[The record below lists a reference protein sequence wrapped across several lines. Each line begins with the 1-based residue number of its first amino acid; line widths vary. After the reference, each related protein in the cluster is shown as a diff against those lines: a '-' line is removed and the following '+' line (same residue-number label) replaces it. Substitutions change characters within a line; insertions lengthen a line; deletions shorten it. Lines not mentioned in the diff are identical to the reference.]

1 MLLVQKQNKYIDMLN
16 PKAVRIKDKITKLR
30 LPTPEEVGSFGFNAN
45 VPTKLKQAPVDVE
58 NIYKNEEKPAAKKFD
73 PKLADK
79 LKADFSNDKSTGF
92 YTKGEKAVA
101 NKKAAEK
108 GYHEKQSFSKAKDG
122 SLIAGTAKRYIDVAH
137 RSDEDIDLDIKYND
151 LDNPNP
157 YAYFSTIDDGLEEE
171 PDTSTPAARI
181 KKDKFV
187 DDNYSVEEL
196 NALGINAK
204 DFDGFLNA
212 KGYKNNLIEL
222 IESGVVGG
230 EGVNTFG
237 GNDKGLSLELKKKQF
252 LDAYINDANNRA
264 SKYTNLVNEK
274 VNKGLRPDKHLKLDA
289 KVSLVDQNKLLEYQS
304 KYMPKVYNAIM
315 ERKKSEA
322 EIYKKIVNKDQGAI
336 DVLGDVLVSAG
347 RGFLDTVNQYSTSL
361 LEGIGMK
368 DAAEETR
375 LLNEERKLSRP
386 DDRSVGYVSGKTVN
400 FNGKDYTVDADG
412 AIYDTENKLRISD
425 LIDKESSDKIKE
437 EAKVKGKDD
446 SILSWTGSAKTTANT
461 IGALI
466 PQLALSKG
474 VGMAGGKALAD
485 VGFKFGALEVEAPSI
500 IAQGLIGASEGYE
513 STLKAARES
522 GISEAKAR
530 SLAMDASQRMAALY
544 AVTAPISPNIKAK
557 DAIFGNELKD
567 ITRQAIKGYIAGGEK
582 AFAATI
588 QKGFRQVMKSG
599 VTFAE
604 EGAKEAVQENVQQ
617 AAEIFWNNKLTN
629 AEAGQEIKESKYSF
643 DDFVNTTAISF
654 ATGGLISQMKL
665 PSLSKADDK
674 EKLVSLYRIGKDE
687 KTLAANL
694 KTIVDNGIATQEEAD
709 NLAKDA
715 KAVYNNYNGIPSVV
729 SDKAVLPI
737 SRKLQDITDLKNA
750 KKRQN
755 EAFHPDIDLQ
765 IETANAELEAMIKGD
780 IINQSREIGSNVS
793 KMADKLGIGGFY
805 VANNSEEA
813 DAKAAELGLSMVDTD
828 GQRVEALYDNGNI
841 IIDFSMAGETLNIN
855 SSAHELLHHI
865 LAKTLNTQ
873 VPELDINGNPTGR
886 VKEVASDAAIK
897 LSNALDEHLNSID
910 PSLLSNDYM
919 RKRLELYK
927 GKSDTVRAEEKLVI
941 FADALANK
949 AVKLDETAWTKIK
962 DSIRR
967 IFQDLGWKDIK
978 FDDGDDILNFLKD
991 YNNSVSKGKAGKAL
1005 IKASASGVA
1014 IGKKIGDIKAVSGST
1029 ESKYSKSIDDKIEA
1043 LELAMESGEIDFD
1056 DYEMRLKVLEKEKA
1070 KPTPAAP
1077 KKPTAETKTSGEEDS
1092 IKETIDK
1099 NKGSIASDKVQNIY
1113 NEKGVDGAFDIIKLF
1128 RPITMK
1134 IVNKR
1139 KDAPGF
1145 DEELLRDEIETGDG
1159 GLMSLIKTYKPSSGT
1174 PLAAYINKNLPLRAI
1189 AASKRILDQE
1199 FFKDSS
1205 EEKGLAAT
1213 ETADQTMTVQ
1223 VAEKPKYANAIES
1236 GVLES
1241 DVLNSIKSKALLAIR
1256 TMKSRIDE
1264 KTSKNRTVSP
1274 VISEIL
1280 AEMGSLADIDIKTA
1294 LGGKADGVLRKNL
1307 LRNKRYILE
1316 NMTTTWLMGKDNGT
1330 SVAGGIPQAIQKKVG
1345 GQWLSYPAWVGKKID
1360 RESVSTQLAGRT
1372 AGHELARRLP
1382 NVFNNVSNEDFL
1394 DQFLDPNGNPIRGRK
1409 ESLSKAMA
1417 EEISLDIIN
1426 DDFANEG
1433 ELFEAFAAKQGDVD
1447 ASIVRD
1453 IAQEFYKQSERGTTK
1468 LSKSF
1473 TADTHA
1479 LVRDREFLFLDNLK
1493 SNNWDIAKAISNT
1506 WSDEELGEKSKLN
1519 KSKLTNVVIK
1529 ALSAQFIENEDS
1541 SASQA
1546 KALKTIR
1553 ENSDKI
1559 SFDYDAGIDL
1569 IGAIE
1574 QMIDD
1579 NLNFGRLRNPDGTL
1593 TEDGQKYFAL
1603 QNGNLKNRISA
1614 AKASNN
1620 LSAEEKTAVVDSLIQ
1635 DYISKN
1641 SILYRQNS
1649 GKFEKYLN
1657 NKVFWNNTLDN
1668 VLSSEEKK
1676 RWIPVK
1682 DNEKWYI
1689 KLNNVAV
1696 SPLKF
1701 DPTIIELKKGAA
1713 GNISVINTQATEH
1726 ANHFINTVENFKTE
1740 GNIIGGLAWLNEQ
1753 SKDLRTSLAL
1763 LAKFS
1768 GYEPGVLEGNK
1779 IVWEHNPPRKEIAD
1793 MTREYLLGNIGKD
1806 EFIKFIRGSKVYAVS
1821 TDFAKKVDEKF
1832 KSSSPKDGLRY
1843 QPAFDAGFSIIDVVE
1858 SNANDTSK
1866 ASKSLSVDF
1875 NKILEETRG
1884 VKANEQFSDITARV
1898 IGSGKGKYRFFV
1910 PPSAEDFAGLLY
1922 DFMGKG
1928 KAGEAH
1934 AKFFQDNLI
1943 RPYVKGVERMDN
1955 VRANIK
1961 EGYKALKAEYPAES
1975 KKLKSNVE
1983 GKDFTY
1989 DQAVRVYLWQT
2000 NGTDVPGLSA
2010 KEITVMSN
2018 TVKKDKKLRE
2028 FADKLSIASGQLNG
2042 WVEPTAY
2049 WNVESIVS
2057 DLHNATEKIGR
2068 RNILK
2073 EFIDNSEE
2081 IFSTENLNKIEAT
2094 LGTNYR
2100 EALEDSLFRMKNG
2113 TNRSSGDK
2121 FSSAWTNWIANA
2133 NGVIMFFNTRSAI
2146 LQTIAATNYIN
2157 WSDNNVLAAG
2167 KAFLNQPQY
2176 WKDFSMIFNSN
2187 KMKERREGLKA
2198 DVNEAE
2204 LANAVRGSKNKAK
2217 AALSYLLKVG
2227 YTPTQMADSFAIAA
2241 GGAPFY
2247 RNRVNT
2253 YLAQGLT
2260 QAEAESKAFEDF
2272 DNATEESQQ
2281 SSDPSKLSQQQAST
2295 VGRLVLAFAN
2305 TPMQYNRLMKKAF
2318 RDLINGRGDVK
2329 THVSKILYYGAV
2341 QNIVFSALQ
2350 NAMFASLF
2358 DDDDE
2363 EKDAKEK
2370 ADKENKKVNDLLNGM
2385 ADTILRGA
2393 GFYGAIA
2400 STAKNVVLRYI
2411 EEEEKGIK
2419 GDQTKTLVAAVGISP
2434 PLGSKAQK
2442 LYSAMQTK
2450 KFDADVIAKRGFGL
2464 TADGKLNPSPSYD
2477 VAGKLIAVAT
2487 NFPADRVVDK
2497 VSNVAEALDARNKT
2511 WQRIAL
2517 GLGWNSYSVGVVNE
2531 EDDLIK
2537 AEAKAVR
2544 KKESTEKAK
2553 ATRKLKSLAKQ
2564 EKEVRKLDSIA
2575 NLPEDQIEAYYLN
2588 EEIKKQEEKVRKLD
2602 SIANL
2607 PEDKIE
2613 AYYAEKENKKRTA
2626 ALKRKIKKQ
2635 MMQ

>member
-1 MLLVQKQNKYIDMLN
+1 MLN
-16 PKAVRIKDKITKLR
+16 PKGARIKDKITKLR
-30 LPTPEEVGSFGFNAN
+30 LPTTEEVGSFGFNAN
-45 VPTKLKQAPVDVE
+45 VPTKLKQKPVDVE
-58 NIYKNEEKPAAKKFD
+58 NIYKEEEKPAAKKLN
-73 PKLADK
+73 PRLLEK
-79 LKADFSNDKSTGF
+79 LKSDFGSDKSTGF
-92 YTKGEKAVA
+92 YTKGEQNIA
-101 NKKAAEK
+101 KKVAAEK
-108 GYHEKQSFSKAKDG
+108 GYTEKQSVSKTKG
-122 SLIAGTAKRYIDVAH
+122 GKLIGGVTKEYLDVVH
-137 RSDEDIDLDIKYND
+137 RSDEDIDFDIKYND
-151 LDNPNP
+151 LDKASP
-157 YAYFSTIDDGLEEE
+157 YSYFSTLDDGSDEA
-171 PDTSTPAARI
+171 PDTDTPVTDI
-181 KKDKFV
+181 KKDRFV
-187 DDNYSVEEL
+187 DKNYSVAEL
-196 NALGINAK
+196 KNLGIDPK
-204 DFDGFLNA
+204 DFDGFLNT
-212 KGYKNNLIEL
+212 KGYKNSLIEL
-222 IESGVVGG
+222 EESGVVGG
-230 EGVNTFG
+230 DGRNTFG
-237 GNDKGLSLELKKKQF
+237 GNDKELSLELKKKQF

-264 SKYTNLVNEK
+264 SKYTNLINEK
-274 VNKGLRPDKHLKLDA
+274 VNKTLRADKHLKLDS
-289 KVSLVDQNKLLEYQS
+289 KVSLIDENKLLAYQE

-315 ERKKSEA
+315 ERKKAEA
-322 EIYKKIVNKDQGAI
+322 DIYKKIVNKEQGAI
-336 DVLGDVLVSAG
+336 DVLGDVAVSAG

-375 LLNEERKLSRP
+375 LLNEERKLNRP
-386 DDRSVGYVSGKTVN
+386 DDRSIGYVSGKTVN
-400 FNGKDYTVDADG
+400 LNGTDYTVDSNG
-412 AIYDTENKLRISD
+412 VIYDTENKIRVND
-425 LIDKESSDKIKE
+425 LLDKDFSDKVKE
-437 EAKVKGKDD
+437 QAELNGKDD
-446 SILSWTGSAKTTANT
+446 SILSWSGSAKTTANT

-474 VGMAGGKALAD
+474 IGLAGGKSLAD
-485 VGFKFGALEVEAPSI
+485 VGFQLGALEVEAPSI

-513 STLKAARES
+513 STLKAARDA
-522 GISEAKAR
+522 GISEGKAR

-567 ITRQAIKGYIAGGEK
+567 ITRQAIKGYVAGGEK

-604 EGAKEAVQENVQQ
+604 EGAKEAVQENIQQ

-629 AEAGQEIKESKYSF
+629 AEAGQEIKDSKYSF
-643 DDFVNTTAISF
+643 DDFVNTTAMSF

-665 PSLSKADDK
+665 PSLSKSDDK

-687 KTLAANL
+687 KTLATNL

-755 EAFHPDIDLQ
+755 EAFHPDIDSQ
-765 IETANAELEAMIKGD
+765 IDAANAELEALIKGD

-793 KMADKLGIGGFY
+793 KMAEKLGIGGFY
-805 VANNSEEA
+805 IANNSDEA
-813 DAKAAELGLSMVDTD
+813 DAKATELGLSMIDTD
-828 GQRVEALYDNGNI
+828 GSRVEALYDNGNI

-865 LAKTLNTQ
+865 LSKTLNTQ
-873 VPELDINGNPTGR
+873 VPELDINGQPTGR
-886 VKEVASDAAIK
+886 VKEVATDAAIK
-897 LSNALDEHLNSID
+897 LSNALDEHLKSID
-910 PSLLSNDYM
+910 PALLSNDYM
-919 RKRLELYK
+919 RKRLELYN
-927 GKSDTVRAEEKLVI
+927 GKSQEVKAEEKLVI

-978 FDDGDDILNFLKD
+978 FESGDDILNFLKD
-991 YNNSVSKGKAGKAL
+991 YNNSVQKGKAGKAL
-1005 IKASASGVA
+1005 IKASAKGVS
-1014 IGKKIGDIKAVSGST
+1014 IGKKIGDISTIDKAA
-1029 ESKYSKSIDDKIEA
+1029 ESKFSKSIDEKIEA
-1043 LELAMESGEIDFD
+1043 LEAAMESGEIDFD
-1056 DYEMRLKVLEKEKA
+1056 DYEMRLEALEKEKA
-1070 KPTPAAP
+1070 KPKAQVQKAEP
-1077 KKPTAETKTSGEEDS
+1077 KVVTEEDS
-1092 IKETIDK
+1092 IKETINN
-1099 NKGSIASDKVQNIY
+1099 NKGSIASEKVQAIY
-1113 NEKGVDGAFDIIKLF
+1113 DKRGVEGAYEIIKLF
-1128 RPITMK
+1128 KPITAK
-1134 IVNKR
+1134 IANKR
-1139 KDAPGF
+1139 RDAPGF
-1145 DEELLRDEIETGDG
+1145 NETDLINEIENGKG
-1159 GLMSLIKTYKPSSGT
+1159 GLLELIMAYKPSSGV

-1189 AASKRILDQE
+1189 TASKRLLGESFSQDIDEQ
-1199 FFKDSS
+1199 
-1205 EEKGLAAT
+1205 KGLMAT
-1213 ETADQTMTVQ
+1213 ETADQTMTTQ

-1236 GVLES
+1236 NILEQEVL
-1241 DVLNSIKSKALLAIR
+1241 DSIKSKALLTLR
-1256 TMKSRIDE
+1256 TIKSRIDE
-1264 KTSKNRTVSP
+1264 KTSKNRTISP
-1274 VISEIL
+1274 VISEIIS
-1280 AEMGSLADIDIKTA
+1280 EMGKQADIDIKTA
-1294 LGGKADGVLRKNL
+1294 LGGKKDGVLRKNL
-1307 LRNKRYILE
+1307 LKSKRYILE
-1316 NMTTTWLMGKDNGT
+1316 NMTTTWLMGLDTKAG
-1330 SVAGGIPQAIQKKVG
+1330 VAGGVPMAIQKRINGRWVNFPEWA
-1345 GQWLSYPAWVGKKID
+1345 GQKID
-1360 RESVSTQLAGRT
+1360 RESVNSQLAGRT
-1372 AGHELARRLP
+1372 AGHELVRRLP
-1382 NVFNNVSNEDFL
+1382 NVFNNVSDKDFL
-1394 DQFLDPNGNPIRGRK
+1394 DQFLDATGNPIRGRK
-1409 ESLSKAMA
+1409 ESVSKAMA
-1417 EEISLDIIN
+1417 EEVSLDIIN
-1426 DDFANEG
+1426 DDFANGG

-1447 ASIVRD
+1447 ASIVKD
-1453 IAQEFYKQSERGTTK
+1453 IAQEFHKQSERGASK

-1473 TADTHA
+1473 SAETSA
-1479 LVRDREFLFLDNLK
+1479 LVRNREFLFLDNLK
-1493 SNNWDIAKAISNT
+1493 SNNWDITKAINNT

-1541 SASQA
+1541 SVSQA

-1553 ENSDKI
+1553 ENQDKI
-1559 SFDYDAGIDL
+1559 SLNEDSSSDL

-1574 QMIDD
+1574 EMIDD
-1579 NLNFGRLRNPDGTL
+1579 NLNFGRLRNPDGSL
-1593 TEDGQKYFAL
+1593 TENGHKYFAL
-1603 QNGNLKNRISA
+1603 QNGNLKNRIAA
-1614 AKASNN
+1614 AKSSSN
-1620 LSAEEKTAVVDSLIQ
+1620 LSAKEKIVVVDSLIQ

-1649 GKFEKYLN
+1649 GEFEKYLN

-1668 VLSSEEKK
+1668 VLSSDEKS
-1676 RWIPVK
+1676 RWKPVK
-1682 DNEKWYI
+1682 ENNKWYI
-1689 KLNNVAV
+1689 KLNNVSV
-1696 SPLKF
+1696 SPLTF
-1701 DPTIIELKKGAA
+1701 DPTIIALKKSAA
-1713 GNISVINTQATEH
+1713 TNVSTINTQSTDH
-1726 ANHFINTVENFKTE
+1726 ANHFINTVESFKTE

-1753 SKDLRTSLAL
+1753 GKDLRTSLAL
-1763 LAKFS
+1763 LARFS
-1768 GYEPGVLEGNK
+1768 GYEPGVFDGNK

-1793 MTREYLLGNIGKD
+1793 TTREYLLGNID
-1806 EFIKFIRGSKVYAVS
+1806 RNEFMKFIRGSKVYAVS

-1843 QPAFDAGFSIIDVVE
+1843 QPAFDAGFSITNIVD
-1858 SNANDTSK
+1858 SNVNDTSK

-1875 NKILEETRG
+1875 NKILEETQG
-1884 VKANEQFSDITARV
+1884 VKADKQFSDITAR
-1898 IGSGKGKYRFFV
+1898 IEGSGKGKYRFFV

-1943 RPYVKGVERMDN
+1943 HPYVKGVERMDN
-1955 VRANIK
+1955 IRANIK
-1961 EGYKALKAEYPAES
+1961 EGYKALKAEYPTES

-2000 NGTDVPGLSA
+2000 NSIDVPGLSA
-2010 KEITVMSN
+2010 KEITAMSN
-2018 TVKKDKKLRE
+2018 VVKKDKKLRE
-2028 FADKLSIASGQLNG
+2028 FADKLSVASGQLNG

-2073 EFIDNSEE
+2073 DFIDNSNE
-2081 IFSTENLNKIEAT
+2081 IFSTENLNKIEAV

-2100 EALEDSLFRMKNG
+2100 EALEDSLSRMKNG
-2113 TNRSSGDK
+2113 TNRSGSDK

-2217 AALSYLLKVG
+2217 AALSYLLKIG

-2241 GGAPFY
+2241 GGATFY

-2253 YLAQGLT
+2253 YLKQGLS
-2260 QAEAESKAFEDF
+2260 QSDAESKAFEDF

-2305 TPMQYNRLMKKAF
+2305 TPMQYNRLMKKSF
-2318 RDLINGRGDVK
+2318 RDLVNGRGDVK

-2341 QNIVFSALQ
+2341 QNIIFSALQ
-2350 NAMFASLF
+2350 NAMFAALF
-2358 DDDDE
+2358 EDDE
-2363 EKDAKEK
+2363 EDEKLAKEQAK
-2370 ADKENKKVNDLLNGM
+2370 KQDAKVNDILNGM
-2385 ADTILRGA
+2385 ADTILRGS
-2393 GFYGAIA
+2393 GITGAIV
-2400 STAKNVVLRYI
+2400 STAKNVVMRYI
-2411 EEEEKGIK
+2411 AEEEKGIK
-2419 GDQTKTLVAAVGISP
+2419 GDHTKTLIAGLGISP
-2434 PLGSKAQK
+2434 PIGSKAQK
-2442 LYSAMQTK
+2442 FYSAIQTK
-2450 KFDADVIAKRGFGL
+2450 KYDADVIAKRGWGL
-2464 TADGKLNPSPSYD
+2464 TDNGKLNPSPKYD
-2477 VAGKLIAVAT
+2477 IAGKLIAVAT

-2497 VSNVAEALDARNKT
+2497 VNNVAEMLDSRNKT
-2511 WQRIAL
+2511 WQRVAL
-2517 GLGWNSYSVGVVNE
+2517 GLGWNSYSVGVINE

-2537 AEAKAVR
+2537 AEGKAVR
-2544 KKESTEKAK
+2544 KKEGIEKGKASRVAK
-2553 ATRKLKSLAKQ
+2553 SIAKQ
-2564 EKEVRKLDSIA
+2564 EEKVRKLDSIA
-2575 NLPEDQIEAYYLN
+2575 KLPEDQIEQYYLN

-2602 SIANL
+2602 SISKL
-2607 PEDKIE
+2607 PADQIE
-2613 AYYAEKENKKRTA
+2613 AYYAEKESKKKTA
-2626 ALKRKIKKQ
+2626 ALKRKIRKQ